1 MQMWNLLAY
10 TAAEKRGMVDGIGLF
25 FGALLGTNLG
35 SIGDLSKGEYAIL
48 IVLLAG
54 TVMSLRIF
62 STTDRRWHGYLLL
75 SMYSLVVYQFLF
87 LSKVGK
93 GIALADRERLA
104 ITLAVWLA
112 AVVLAELTPVR
123 ELSPNEPVDA
133 DAFK

>member
-93 GIALADRERLA
+93 A
-104 ITLAVWLA
+104 
-112 AVVLAELTPVR
+112 
-123 ELSPNEPVDA
+123 
-133 DAFK
+133 